1 MNKRIATEL
10 IKLFKNINFTEHF
23 EGDEIV
29 GSIQDHDRIIQVSFL
44 GDNMGRYLKL
54 SYTVE
59 INNNLEDI
67 QFNLSSRIVNGRY
80 SLVENSIVLYSIVPL
95 LDERFV
101 GKQLEHALNEIWDMT
116 TVIRLKSFPH

>member
-1 MNKRIATEL
+1 MDKRIATEL
-10 IKLFKNINFTEHF
+10 IKLFENINFTEHF
-23 EGDEIV
+23 EGDEII

-44 GDNMGRYLKL
+44 GDNMGNYLKL

-80 SLVENSIVLYSIVPL
+80 SLVENSIVLYSIVPM

-101 GKQLEHALNEIWDMT
+101 GKKLEHALSEIWDMT
-116 TVIRLKSFPH
+116 TIVRHFNS

>member
-1 MNKRIATEL
+1 MDKRIATEL
-10 IKLFKNINFTEHF
+10 IKLFENINFTEHV

-44 GDNMGRYLKL
+44 GDNMGKYLKL

-80 SLVENSIVLYSIVPL
+80 SLVENSIVLYSIVPM

-101 GKQLEHALNEIWDMT
+101 GKQLEHALSEIWDMT
-116 TVIRLKSFPH
+116 TIVRHFNS

>member
-1 MNKRIATEL
+1 MDKRIATEL
-10 IKLFKNINFTEHF
+10 IKLFENINFTEHF

-44 GDNMGRYLKL
+44 GDNMGKYLKL

-80 SLVENSIVLYSIVPL
+80 SLVENSIVLYSIVPM

-101 GKQLEHALNEIWDMT
+101 GKQLEHALSEIWDMT
-116 TVIRLKSFPH
+116 TIVRHFNS

>member
-1 MNKRIATEL
+1 MDKRIATEL
-10 IKLFKNINFTEHF
+10 IKLFENINFTEHF

-44 GDNMGRYLKL
+44 GDNMGKYLKL

-67 QFNLSSRIVNGRY
+67 QFDLSSRIVNGRY
-80 SLVENSIVLYSIVPL
+80 SLVENSIVLYSIVPM

-101 GKQLEHALNEIWDMT
+101 GKQLEHALSEIWDMT
-116 TVIRLKSFPH
+116 TIVRHFNS

>member
-1 MNKRIATEL
+1 MDKRIATEL
-10 IKLFKNINFTEHF
+10 IKLFENINFTEHF

-44 GDNMGRYLKL
+44 GDNLGKYLKL

-80 SLVENSIVLYSIVPL
+80 SLVENSIVLYSIVPM

-101 GKQLEHALNEIWDMT
+101 GKQLEHALSEIWDMT
-116 TVIRLKSFPH
+116 TIVRHFNS

>member
-1 MNKRIATEL
+1 MDKRIATEL
-10 IKLFKNINFTEHF
+10 IKLFENIIFTEHF

-44 GDNMGRYLKL
+44 GDNMGKYLKL

-80 SLVENSIVLYSIVPL
+80 SLVENSIVLYSIVPM

-101 GKQLEHALNEIWDMT
+101 GKQLEHALSEIWDMT
-116 TVIRLKSFPH
+116 TIVRHFNS

>member
-1 MNKRIATEL
+1 MDKRIATEL
-10 IKLFKNINFTEHF
+10 IKLFENINFTEHF
-23 EGDEIV
+23 EGNEIV

-44 GDNMGRYLKL
+44 GDNMGKYLKL

-80 SLVENSIVLYSIVPL
+80 SLVENSIVLYSIVPM

-101 GKQLEHALNEIWDMT
+101 GKQLEHALSEIWDMT
-116 TVIRLKSFPH
+116 TIVRHFNS

>member
-1 MNKRIATEL
+1 MDKRIATEL
-10 IKLFKNINFTEHF
+10 IKLFENINFTEHF
-23 EGDEIV
+23 EGDEII

-44 GDNMGRYLKL
+44 GDNMGNYLKL

-80 SLVENSIVLYSIVPL
+80 SLVENSIVLYSIVPM

-101 GKQLEHALNEIWDMT
+101 GKKLEHALSELWDMT
-116 TVIRLKSFPH
+116 TIVRHFNS

>member
-1 MNKRIATEL
+1 MDRRIATEL
-10 IKLFKNINFTEHF
+10 IKLFENINFTEHF

-44 GDNMGRYLKL
+44 GDNMGNYLKL

-59 INNNLEDI
+59 INKNLEDI

-80 SLVENSIVLYSIVPL
+80 SLVENSIVLYSIVPM
-95 LDERFV
+95 LDETFV
-101 GKQLEHALNEIWDMT
+101 GKQLEHALSEIWDMT
-116 TVIRLKSFPH
+116 TIVRHFNS